1 MNIIL
6 KITCIIIFTIIC
18 ISCKQQI
25 KPSENKAGFDRAEFN
40 KNWAYVLEN
49 YKILRFKH
57 HLIPDQMIDSI
68 TNSIVSYYLYGFQ
81 EENLSKSQNKD
92 NYTARF
98 LWLRSFHQPLV
109 FKIEKKAYNI
119 FFTMKS
125 TDSGRRFYVGTVN
138 AVLIKKLSDSFINTY
153 DSLLNS
159 NRYWELSPETEL
171 DKDMSDGAYWVLEVN
186 KNGEYH
192 IVIRNSPGDLLDKRP
207 NKEELIR
214 FKQCCKI
221 LMDLSDIDSI
231 KTPLY

>member
-1 MNIIL
+1 MKKSIL
-6 KITCIIIFTIIC
+6 YFISFAFIC

-25 KPSENKAGFDRAEFN
+25 KPSEKNTGFDRAEFN

-57 HLIPDQMIDSI
+57 HLIPEQIIDSI

-109 FKIEKKAYNI
+109 FKIEKKADNS
-119 FFTMKS
+119 FFIMKL
-125 TDSGRRFYVGTVN
+125 TDSGKESYAGTVN

-159 NRYWELSPETEL
+159 NKYWELSPETEL
-171 DKDMSDGAYWVLEVN
+171 DKKMSDGAFWVLEVN
-186 KNGEYH
+186 KNGKYH
-192 IVIRNSPGDLLDKRP
+192 IVIRNSPGELLDKRP

-214 FKQCCKI
+214 FEKCCKM

-231 KTPLY
+231 KSPLY